1 MNKFL
6 SIGTGGLEEKSA
18 ITTSGGA
25 GDANKIVATG
35 GDGRLHTSLMPVG
48 IGAETKSITA
58 SETLAA
64 GDLVNIWSD
73 SGTVKCRKADAS
85 NNRPAHGF
93 VLSAANANNQATVY
107 FEGTI
112 TGLTGLTVGS
122 RYYLSATTPG
132 ALSTTVPTA
141 SGQIYQVVGVAIST
155 TELTFE
161 PEEPI
166 VRA

>member
-1 MNKFL
+1 MKYLRIDTNG
-6 SIGTGGLEEKSA
+6 IAETTAINTSA
-18 ITTSGGA
+18 GA

-35 GDGRLHTSLMPVG
+35 SDGRIHSSLMPVG

-58 SETLAA
+58 SEALSA
-64 GDLVNIWSD
+64 GDLVNLWDDGGVS
-73 SGTVKCRKADAS
+73 KCRKADAS
-85 NNRPAHGF
+85 NGRPAHGF
-93 VLSAANANNQATVY
+93 VLSPVSADASATVY

-122 RYYLSATTPG
+122 QYNLSATTPG
-132 ALSTTVPTA
+132 GISTTIPTA
-141 SGQIYQVVGVAIST
+141 VGQIYQPIGYAIST

-161 PEEPI
+161 PDKPI